1 MNGGLSLNSII
12 LVRKVTEDEVVFLPV
27 PMFML
32 DGTLRKAFETSSDPY
47 EKSWQSLRIKMSHL

>member
-1 MNGGLSLNSII
+1 MNDGLSLNSLI
-12 LVRKVTEDEVVFLPV
+12 LVRKVTGDKVIFLPV

-32 DGTLRKAFETSSDPY
+32 DGTLRKSFETSSDPY